1 MSLIQHSIAVP
12 DGAQPANQ
20 DRTIIAVIPGVANVA
35 GGSAGA
41 AVTTTV
47 TLPTSANLP
56 ANYGVLVNP
65 GQDATWFVPSASKTS
80 NSFNVTLTPRLAANT
95 LSAGTFDVVVVA

>member
-12 DGAQPANQ
+12 DGAQPSGL
-20 DRTIIAVIPGVANVA
+20 DRTIIGVITGVANAA

-47 TLPTSANLP
+47 TLPASANLP
-56 ANYGVLVNP
+56 ANYAVLVNP
-65 GQDATWFVPSASKTS
+65 GQDATAFVPSNSKTS

-95 LSAGTFDVVVVA
+95 LAAGAFDVVIVG